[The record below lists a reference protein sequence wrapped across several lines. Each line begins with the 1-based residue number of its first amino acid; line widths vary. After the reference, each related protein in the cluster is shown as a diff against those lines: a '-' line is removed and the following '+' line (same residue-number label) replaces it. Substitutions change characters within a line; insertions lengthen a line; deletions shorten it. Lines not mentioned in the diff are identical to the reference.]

1 MRRPLAAATACVA
14 LQPVGF
20 AQEPTGGAAGPR
32 TAFAQERTG
41 GAPVPRTTYVRV
53 GGRGDTASDA
63 VLYEPAPGITPSRIA
78 LLFAHPGASNFNHAS
93 GREMARRGY
102 RILLVTN
109 EGDEPADQYGPSISA
124 ALKYLRGLPSVGNV
138 VIVTHSGG
146 GHHMT
151 FYQNAAE
158 NGPTA
163 CAGPEKISPCR
174 TDRVKGLEKADA
186 SGSARSHAWRVS
198 PDELCRS
205 GRGFSTPR
213 ERKADARHVH
223 RGQRL

>member
-1 MRRPLAAATACVA
+1 MCRTSAGGVRAGTHRRR
-14 LQPVGF
+14 G
-20 AQEPTGGAAGPR
+20 R
-32 TAFAQERTG
+32 TANGVRAGTHRRR
-41 GAPVPRTTYVRV
+41 AVPRTTYVRV

-102 RILLVTN
+102 RILLITN

-124 ALKYLRGLPSVGNV
+124 ALKYLRGLPSVENV

-146 GHHMT
+146 GHHT
-151 FYQNAAE
+151 AFYQNAAE
-158 NGPTA
+158 NGPAA

-174 TDRVKGLEKADA
+174 TDRVKGLEKADGLVLLDPTLGA
-186 SGSARSHAWRVS
+186 FHQMSSVDPAVDSAQ
-198 PDELCRS
+198 
-205 GRGFSTPR
+205 PR
-213 ERKADARHVH
+213 ERKADVDMFT